1 MEELLLQKVRAA
13 QDEKSAFVALLQT
26 VVNPLSSQSEPVVC
40 VLRLSNTP
48 FQQEYRQLCERY
60 GLEYRAVARPA
71 QVSDGSVL
79 IRPELIIVQFA
90 APQLR
95 PANCNVTST

>member
-1 MEELLLQKVRAA
+1 MSEKPKELAEAERI
-13 QDEKSAFVALLQT
+13 SA
-26 VVNPLSSQSEPVVC
+26 
-40 VLRLSNTP
+40 